1 MTWTLWVPSPQF
13 QVTDPPGATVT
24 SVGPKAVL
32 AIVTSAA
39 FAVAGRR
46 LSALAAR
53 AAMTT
58 WRKDMAAKLGRR
70 RWQPPS
76 SIRRRTLAP
85 RTRRGAP
92 GGNAGR
98 PGVAPAIADSSW
110 APGPE
115 APAGRPGG
123 GAPGPAAQT
132 SNVRLVD

>member
-53 AAMTT
+53 ATMTT

-70 RWQPPS
+70 RWEPTS
-76 SIRRRTLAP
+76 AIRRRASAP
-85 RTRRGAP
+85 RRRRRGA
-92 GGNAGR
+92 
-98 PGVAPAIADSSW
+98 GVAD
-110 APGPE
+110 
-115 APAGRPGG
+115 
-123 GAPGPAAQT
+123 QT
-132 SNVRLVD
+132 SNVRLVN